1 MTDKFENQEEVR
13 LELIKQLINE
23 NKKID
28 RSEKT
33 DTINTRSYNK
43 IIKDLLEELD

>member
-28 RSEKT
+28 RSEK
-33 DTINTRSYNK
+33 
-43 IIKDLLEELD
+43 